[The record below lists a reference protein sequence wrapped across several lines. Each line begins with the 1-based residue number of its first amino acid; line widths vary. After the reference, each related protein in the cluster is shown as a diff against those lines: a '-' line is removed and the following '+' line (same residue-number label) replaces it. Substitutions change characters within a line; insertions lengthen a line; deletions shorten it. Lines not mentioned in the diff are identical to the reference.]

1 MLFLCSPM
9 ERLLL
14 ISLVLLLAA
23 VGLDTCRFYLKYI
36 NDENDIDIKELRNQI
51 SHIQIYIAL
60 ILVVIICLYSSF
72 IMDTRIWTIF

>member
-23 VGLDTCRFYLKYI
+23 VGLDTCCFYLKYI
-36 NDENDIDIKELRNQI
+36 KDENDIDIKELRNQI

-72 IMDTRIWTIF
+72 LFL

>member
-72 IMDTRIWTIF
+72 LFL